1 MGYGVV
7 VDIGSRT
14 TDVLTINLQNMEP
27 VVDLCFSIQ
36 VGIGDAVSEVGK
48 AIARET
54 GFIVPTEVAH
64 KALTST
70 VMFKQREVGG
80 PKVSG
85 PILESLSNRIIDRL
99 REYLRGGEL
108 DMITAL
114 IPVGGGASLIGDRL
128 EVLAP
133 GVMVKISPEDAPFAN
148 ALGYKDAAERVSA
161 KA

>member
-1 MGYGVV
+1 M
-7 VDIGSRT
+7 
-14 TDVLTINLQNMEP
+14 
-27 VVDLCFSIQ
+27 
-36 VGIGDAVSEVGK
+36 
-48 AIARET
+48 
-54 GFIVPTEVAH
+54 
-64 KALTST
+64 
-70 VMFKQREVGG
+70 
-80 PKVSG
+80 SG